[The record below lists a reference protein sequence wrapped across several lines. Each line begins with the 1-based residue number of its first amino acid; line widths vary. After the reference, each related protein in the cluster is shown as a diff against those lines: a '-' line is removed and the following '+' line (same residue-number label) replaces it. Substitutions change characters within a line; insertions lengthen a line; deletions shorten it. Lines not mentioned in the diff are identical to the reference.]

1 MKHDVNAGIESFEL
15 SMKVF
20 NADGTLKKDLGVV
33 NYWHKNPLKRLLWR
47 FKSWL
52 QS

>member
-1 MKHDVNAGIESFEL
+1 MKQDVNVGIEAAEL
-15 SMKVF
+15 SIKVF
-20 NADGTLKKDLGVV
+20 NADGSLKKDYGIVG
-33 NYWHKNPLKRLLWR
+33 YWHKNPLKRLLWR